1 MPTMMEALGLDQ
13 LSLDERLRLVEE
25 LCESIATTPDAVT
38 LSEAQK
44 GDLQRR
50 LDAYR
55 DNPKAGSP
63 WEEVKAR
70 LLGSAR

>member
-1 MPTMMEALGLDQ
+1 MMEALGLDQ
-13 LSLDERLRLVEE
+13 LGLDERLRLVEE
-25 LCESIATTPDAVT
+25 LCESIATTPGAVT

-44 GDLQRR
+44 GDLLRR
-50 LDAYR
+50 LDVYR
-55 DNPKAGSP
+55 DNPKAGMP